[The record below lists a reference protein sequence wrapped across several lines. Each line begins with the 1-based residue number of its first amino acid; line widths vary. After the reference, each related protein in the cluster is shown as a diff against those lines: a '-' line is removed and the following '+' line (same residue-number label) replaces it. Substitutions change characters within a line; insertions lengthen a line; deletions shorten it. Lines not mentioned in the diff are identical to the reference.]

1 MDERWI
7 DDWVRRGEEL
17 ATRHADGNADAAAGV
32 GELVRRARMA
42 AEGMPE
48 GAKLMESVS
57 GRLRTASVAPSR
69 EGGGRPKVLAELA
82 LAFSRAAGEI
92 AGSPT

>member
-7 DDWVRRGEEL
+7 DDWVCRGEEL
-17 ATRHADGNADAAAGV
+17 AAGHADGNADAAHEV
-32 GELVRRARMA
+32 GDLVRRAREA
-42 AEGMPE
+42 AEATPE
-48 GAKLMESVS
+48 GAKLMEAVS
-57 GRLRTASVAPSR
+57 GRLRTASVDTSR
-69 EGGGRPKVLAELA
+69 ESGARPKVLAELA